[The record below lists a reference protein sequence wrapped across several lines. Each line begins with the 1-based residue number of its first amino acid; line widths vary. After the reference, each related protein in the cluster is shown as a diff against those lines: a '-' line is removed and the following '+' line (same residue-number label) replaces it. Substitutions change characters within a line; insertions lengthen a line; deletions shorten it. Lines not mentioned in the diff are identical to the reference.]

1 MRSLQFAFL
10 STGLSVLLALGC
22 TPRAGIGGGGG
33 FDPDASTSPDDTGAS
48 GADVLASDVLA
59 SDVVTPDMDAA
70 PPPDLVTPPNDTPVM
85 GKDVV
90 SPPADIVTGPTCGDG
105 MCNGTETCTNCAR
118 DCGACPPSCG
128 DGMCNGTET
137 CTSCARD
144 CGACPPSCG
153 DGMCNGTETCTNC
166 ARDCGACPNPCN
178 ATSCSACTE
187 NSACLWCRTT
197 LSCVQAA
204 GSTCADRVTS
214 PSACSVTPPINI
226 TTSCTSTTT
235 TAETNCG
242 FRTVQSMSCTPGTT
256 LTFGCTGGADAGAC
270 GFSGGTCVG
279 DPILRVCPGLNVTG
293 CAYADRVMPMN
304 PGVSGVTADDD
315 GCGLCPWVRVA
326 CPSAGAITIFT
337 RAYNLANSASC
348 TVVFR

>member
-90 SPPADIVTGPTCGDG
+90 SPPADIVTGPT
-105 MCNGTETCTNCAR
+105 
-118 DCGACPPSCG
+118 
-128 DGMCNGTET
+128 
-137 CTSCARD
+137 
-144 CGACPPSCG
+144 CG